1 MSQKDYKNN
10 KILLCQK
17 KKRGTYTLQP
27 LLSHQFSMSA
37 IMAEKK
43 NAIQKFKPKMNTTF
57 CEGKKEKV

>member
-1 MSQKDYKNN
+1 VSQKDYKNN

-27 LLSHQFSMSA
+27 LLSHQSQCQPSWPR
-37 IMAEKK
+37 KK